1 MQLSSSD
8 PDSIVFQEASQLL
21 RPDEHVFTERKWV
34 FVNDSNMQNYTTS
47 IVTIE
52 TINGL
57 AQSGRLP
64 NYKEGLIQI
73 PMVTIVNGAGAP
85 ANNTD
90 LCFALKN
97 SYLNFIHSFTI
108 DINGAQVVN
117 AVPYSNVLLLLNQHI
132 QYTPMDEQLNG
143 PLTNYYPDNPESWG
157 VYANAMATA
166 TSCGNG
172 ICNNNNIPNVDDNL
186 LNVKYIND
194 GILKRQQQFIN
205 PLNGKERLFG
215 ANPFDICQ
223 NRIDNSN
230 PGGLN
235 DKIYYYMATI
245 PLASLSDIFEGI
257 PLTKNLNL
265 KITLNLNTNIRFT
278 VTKSVTARGIANGG
292 NAASDGLATMLAAQ
306 GNFSNS
312 MGYTNPFMLTSSY
325 VTIEQKTSNTL
336 VEGALTATRYA
347 QGGSCLAGQPS
358 ANAPIGAPNV
368 EQILVQSGICSATNG
383 AGVYSHTVRSCRLYV
398 PTYVT
403 SPEAYD
409 KYTAENKIVRSFDFT
424 DTTFHQFDVPNRG
437 VINQVVSPS
446 SQRAYALVMVP
457 FLTESANSNDG
468 INALSSPFTCEP
480 CLPSPFRASQLNVM
494 IGTQYLYPQNISYG
508 YEQYLQNLDS
518 LGLNSNKSRD
528 GLVSGVL
535 NKRFFENGMP
545 YYVIYLDRRLMSDEL
560 VAQSISVTFKSECD
574 RDYKMYCYIL
584 RRKSISINILTGQK
598 VS

>member
-85 ANNTD
+85 NNNTD

-166 TSCGNG
+166 SPCGNG
-172 ICNNNNIPNVDDNL
+172 ICNNNNIPNVGENL

-194 GILKRQQQFIN
+194 GILKRQQQFLN
-205 PLNGKERLFG
+205 SSNGKSLVLG
-215 ANPFDICQ
+215 ATPVDLCQ
-223 NRIDNSN
+223 NRIDNAN
-230 PGGLN
+230 TAGAN

-278 VTKSVTARGIANGG
+278 VTKTVTPRTSVGPVAGF
-292 NAASDGLATMLAAQ
+292 STMIAAQ

-325 VTIEQKTSNTL
+325 ITIDTKSTDSSL
-336 VEGALTATRYA
+336 VEGTLASVRYA
-347 QGGSCLAGQPS
+347 QGGNCLAGQAS
-358 ANAPIGAPNV
+358 GNANPPAAV
-368 EQILVQSGICSATNG
+368 ASQILVQSGICSATNG
-383 AGVYSHTVRSCRLYV
+383 ANVYSHTVRSCRLYV
-398 PTYVT
+398 PTYIT

-424 DTTFHQFDVPNRG
+424 DTTFHQFDIAPG
-437 VINQVVSPS
+437 SVINQVVSPS

-457 FLTESANSNDG
+457 FLTEAASSNDG

-560 VAQSISVTFKSECD
+560 VAQSISVTFKSESLLA
-574 RDYKMYCYIL
+574 YKMYCYIL